1 MNQYL
6 KATLWASGI
15 YLVLPAAFLYLGY
28 ADMQSPE
35 WDTND
40 SGAVQGFAIIF
51 LATLSAL
58 ACVTVAFPLIAKKLQ
73 PNFTARKWV
82 YLNILAVWLVSIIAA
97 CVFWYYTG
105 VSNAASI
112 INHALGL
119 SLLLTIIGL
128 VLLLPAMF
136 IWLRVAK
143 ITHNKLSQQDAASGA
158 SA

>member
-1 MNQYL
+1 MNLYL

-15 YLVLPAAFLYLGY
+15 YLVVPVVFLYLGY
-28 ADMQSPE
+28 VDMQSPE

-40 SGAVQGFAIIF
+40 SGAVQGFAFMF

-58 ACVTVAFPLIAKKLQ
+58 ACVVVAFPLIAKKLQ

-82 YLNILAVWLVSIIAA
+82 YLNILVVWLASFIAA
-97 CVFWYYTG
+97 CVFWYYAG
-105 VSNAASI
+105 ASSAASI
-112 INHALGL
+112 INDALVL
-119 SLLLTIIGL
+119 SLLFTIIGL
-128 VLLLPAMF
+128 VLLIPAMF

-158 SA
+158 AA